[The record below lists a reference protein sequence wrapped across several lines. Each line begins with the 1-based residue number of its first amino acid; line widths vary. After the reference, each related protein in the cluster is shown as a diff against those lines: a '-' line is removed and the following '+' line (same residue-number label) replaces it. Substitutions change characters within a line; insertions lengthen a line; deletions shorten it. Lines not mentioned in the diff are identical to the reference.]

1 MMQSRVILL
10 SITLIASQGGY
21 GPAHADTAWLAAQQ
35 GVVTEQ
41 RQNTSS
47 APATRQVDRA
57 GKSDSATGV
66 GKRAPRPFKPSEKIA
81 PDQAVAFPVDT

>member
-1 MMQSRVILL
+1 MLSRVILF
-10 SITLIASQGGY
+10 SITLIISQGRY
-21 GPAHADTAWLAAQQ
+21 GPTYADTAWLVAQQ
-35 GVVTEQ
+35 GAATEQ

-47 APATRQVDRA
+47 APATRQVERA

-66 GKRAPRPFKPSEKIA
+66 SKRVPRPFKPSEKIA

>member
-1 MMQSRVILL
+1 MLSRVILF
-10 SITLIASQGGY
+10 SITLITSQGRY
-21 GPAHADTAWLAAQQ
+21 GPMYADAAWLVAQQ
-35 GVVTEQ
+35 GAATEQ

-47 APATRQVDRA
+47 APATRQGERA

-66 GKRAPRPFKPSEKIA
+66 SKRAPRPFKPSEKIA